1 MDILIT
7 FNNDNYKEE
16 DIGTREATQQDFD
29 SW

>member
-16 DIGTREATQQDFD
+16 NSEVREATQDDFD
-29 SW
+29 NW